1 MGGTFLKVFAFVLL
15 VVGVYAYVGQLI
27 PQFEEHP
34 PKKRT
39 IAPATAPADLVAI
52 GEELLHGKGGCLICH
67 KITEKGN
74 DRGPD
79 LRQAAAKAPT
89 RRPGMTAAAYLL
101 ESILQP
107 GAYLVPGYPNIMPPA
122 TKPPA
127 NLTVAEVKAIVAY
140 LQALGGATPSVAI
153 EAEDLAPERVAA
165 GPTPRGRALF
175 ESHGCVACHAL
186 AGEGGTLGPDLATVA
201 TRRSAAELMQKIA
214 NPRAWTTPG
223 YEAGIMPADL
233 ASQIPERDR
242 REIVAYLVGLAGKK
256 PETPALAALWSYE
269 GVRLGVVV
277 FLFNAG
283 LLLTLALARRRE
295 RRGERP

>member
-1 MGGTFLKVFAFVLL
+1 MAGTFLKAFVFVL
-15 VVGVYAYVGQLI
+15 VVVGAYAYVGQLV

-39 IAPATAPADLVAI
+39 IARETAPADLVAI

-67 KITEKGN
+67 KVSESGN

-89 RRPGMTAAAYLL
+89 RRPGMEPGAYLL
-101 ESILQP
+101 ESLLQP
-107 GAYLVPGYPNIMPPA
+107 SAYLVPGYPNIMPPA

-127 NLTVAEVKAIVAY
+127 NLSVAEAKAIVAY
-140 LQALGGATPSVAI
+140 LQALGGATPTVAI
-153 EAEDLAPERVAA
+153 KAEDLAPGRVAA
-165 GPTPRGRALF
+165 GPVPRGRALF

-186 AGEGGTLGPDLATVA
+186 VGEGGTVGPDLAKVA
-201 TRRSAAELMQKIA
+201 ARRSAAELMQKIA
-214 NPRAWTTPG
+214 NPRVWTTPG
-223 YEAGIMPADL
+223 FEAGIMPDDL
-233 ASQIPERDR
+233 ASQIPDQDR

-256 PETPALAALWSYE
+256 PETVALAAIWSYE
-269 GVRLGVVV
+269 GVRLGVVI

-295 RRGERP
+295 RRGEQP